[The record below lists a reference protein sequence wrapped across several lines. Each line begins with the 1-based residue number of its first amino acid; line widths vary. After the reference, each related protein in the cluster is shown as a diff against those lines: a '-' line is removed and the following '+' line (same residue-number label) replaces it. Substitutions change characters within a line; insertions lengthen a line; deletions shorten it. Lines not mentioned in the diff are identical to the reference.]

1 MRWHEISPDVFSV
14 SAPLCHLAE
23 LWVVAQEAHSVYVVH
38 LISLLII
45 FGFYALIYWLST
57 SFCLTII
64 YTLSK
69 LKIERGVY

>member
-1 MRWHEISPDVFSV
+1 MRWHEISPDVFFV
-14 SAPLCHLAE
+14 SAPLCRLVWW
-23 LWVVAQEAHSVYVVH
+23 WVVAREIHSVYVVL

-57 SFCLTII
+57 SLGLTII

-69 LKIERGVY
+69 LKVERGVY